1 MNKTRYLKMISILVL
16 AMNASACSL
25 VSKEFDCKYDKGVG
39 CKSITEVNQMVDNGQ
54 LKSATD
60 KKLATPIITSSQCLN
75 PIALSDEGMI
85 QRIQEEQLR
94 VWIAPYQDDQADFHE
109 ASLIH
114 TVIKPGSWQ
123 LLRGN

>member
-1 MNKTRYLKMISILVL
+1 MNKTRYLKTISILAL
-16 AMNASACSL
+16 SANISACSL
-25 VSKEFDCKYDKGVG
+25 ASKGFDCKYDKGVG

-54 LKSATD
+54 LKGRTD
-60 KKLATPIITSSQCLN
+60 KKLSNPIITSSQCLN
-75 PIALSDEGMI
+75 PIALNSQGMI
-85 QRIQEEQLR
+85 QRVQEEQLR
-94 VWIAPYQDDQADFHE
+94 VWIAPYQDGQGDFHE